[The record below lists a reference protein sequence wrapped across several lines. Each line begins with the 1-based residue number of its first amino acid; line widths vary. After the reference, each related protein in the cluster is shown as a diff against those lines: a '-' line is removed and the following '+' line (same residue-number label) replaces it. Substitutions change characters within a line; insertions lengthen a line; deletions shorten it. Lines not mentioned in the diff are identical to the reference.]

1 MSSLLA
7 YTPVLADAAEE
18 GKKVI
23 TWMLLVGL
31 FFIAVIVFG
40 EWGRWWLHKRRVRRR
55 AARRAY

>member
-1 MSSLLA
+1 MSALLA

-31 FFIAVIVFG
+31 FFIAVIALG
-40 EWGRWWLHKRRVRRR
+40 EGGRYWLHRRRIRRR